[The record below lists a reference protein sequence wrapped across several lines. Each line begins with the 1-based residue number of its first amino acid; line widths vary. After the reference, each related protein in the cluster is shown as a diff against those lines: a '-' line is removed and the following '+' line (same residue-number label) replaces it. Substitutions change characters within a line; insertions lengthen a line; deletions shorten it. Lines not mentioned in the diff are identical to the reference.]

1 MASINSIAPSSTSG
15 STGSDGVK
23 NGVRDLKDLDIN
35 QFLQLMIS
43 ELTNQDPLNPMDN
56 TQLVQQIGELRSIA
70 ASDQLT
76 GTLQSLQT
84 QQSLTTASSLIGKR
98 VSAISTDNENVTGTV
113 TSVSVEVDPENNA
126 KRTYKVKVGG
136 QEIDLQNVREV
147 NG

>member
-1 MASINSIAPSSTSG
+1 MASLNTIAPSAVSASSG
-15 STGSDGVK
+15 TDSIK

-35 QFLQLMIS
+35 QFLKLMIS

-76 GTLQSLQT
+76 GTLQALQT
-84 QQSLTTASSLIGKR
+84 QQSLTTASSLIGKH

-113 TSVSVEVDPENNA
+113 TSVSVEVDPENSA

>member
-1 MASINSIAPSSTSG
+1 MANLASIAPSSISG
-15 STGSDGVK
+15 ASGAESPQ

-35 QFLQLMIS
+35 QFLKLMIA

-98 VSAISTDNENVTGTV
+98 ITAISTDNENVTGTV
-113 TSVSVEVDPENNA
+113 SSVSVEVDPENNA
-126 KRTYKVKVGG
+126 KRTYKVKVGN
-136 QEIDLQNVREV
+136 QIIDLQNVREV

>member
-1 MASINSIAPSSTSG
+1 MTSLTSLVGAAASGGTSA
-15 STGSDGVK
+15 DR

-35 QFLQLMIS
+35 QFLQLMIT

-84 QQSLTTASSLIGKR
+84 QQSLTTASSLIGKK
-98 VSAISTDNENVTGTV
+98 VTAVTTDNQNLTGKVDSVT
-113 TSVSVEVDPENNA
+113 VEVDPDNNA
-126 KRTYKVKVGG
+126 KRTYRVKIGG
-136 QEIDLQNVREV
+136 QSIDLQNVRTVE
-147 NG
+147 